1 MLPITRIDKTKKEY
15 SKITKR
21 LIKKAYSEA
30 VKEDNPIHKKNE
42 IHKIED
48 ETFVGLSLY
57 NTVIWAKKYWAD
69 SLSNPSWRLY
79 RSAIKYTAEEYLK
92 TNRVNLE
99 FFNKINNIL
108 DQTSG
113 LKKSEITELKTSAK
127 KQKRINKDDLK
138 EIDNALKISENE
150 YSKLTRLWLRAG
162 IIVGLRPVEWRN
174 AKILR
179 STTGPEIDLI
189 VLNAKN
195 TNNRAHGD
203 YRTINLNHLKP
214 QQIEM
219 INQFVTS
226 SQQISTQAGDSEEVW
241 DKLYTGCSNL
251 LRYTCRKLWPKRKKF
266 PTLYSARHQFSSDLK
281 ASGMKPEEI
290 AALMGHASD
299 LTAQMTYGKRR
310 YGNSARKP
318 KVNTEEV
325 NKVRKSPKA
334 QKGFT
339 FDKNAPKDNGKSGN
353 TI

>member
-15 SKITKR
+15 YKITKR
-21 LIKKAYSEA
+21 LIKKAYAEA
-30 VKEDNPIHKKNE
+30 VKEDNPVHKKNE
-42 IHKIED
+42 IHKIEND
-48 ETFVGLSLY
+48 TFVGLSLY
-57 NTVIWAKKYWAD
+57 NTSIWARKYWAD
-69 SLSNPSWRLY
+69 TLSNPSWRLY

-92 TNRVNLE
+92 TNKINLE
-99 FFNKINNIL
+99 TFNKINNIL

-127 KQKRINKDDLK
+127 KQKKINKDDLK
-138 EIDNALKISENE
+138 ELDTALKNSENE

-174 AKILR
+174 AKIVKNPKTL
-179 STTGPEIDLI
+179 EVDLI

-195 TNNRAHGD
+195 TNNRSHGD

-226 SQQISTQAGDSEEVW
+226 SQQISAQSGGDDEVW
-241 DKLYTGCSNL
+241 EKLYTGCSNL
-251 LRYTCRKLWPKRKKF
+251 LRYTSRKLWPKRKKH
-266 PTLYSARHQFSSDLK
+266 PTLYSARHQFSSNLK

-310 YGNSARKP
+310 YGNSTVKP
-318 KVNTEEV
+318 KVKTDEV
-325 NKVRKSPKA
+325 NKVRKNPKA

-339 FDKNAPKDNGKSGN
+339 FDKNLSKDSGKSGN
-353 TI
+353 II